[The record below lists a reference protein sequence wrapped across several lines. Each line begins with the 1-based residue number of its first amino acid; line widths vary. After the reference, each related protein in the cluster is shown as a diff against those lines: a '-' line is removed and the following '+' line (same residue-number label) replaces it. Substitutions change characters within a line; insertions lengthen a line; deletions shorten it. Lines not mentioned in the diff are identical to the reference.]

1 MVAMAVLFIR
11 IEVPPWAQPAAIMK
25 SGPRAINAMP
35 CGIAA
40 RAERLSPRGRR
51 GNIAAA
57 ATRNADGGSV
67 MKKTILAALAVLL
80 AGTSASFAVE
90 KLKVAIPQRGFWDS
104 SWVEFGEAAGYFKD
118 AGLEV
123 EVFYTEGGAQTIAT
137 VASGSVDIAMSNGI
151 LGAVGAYVKGGEST
165 PYRIIS
171 AEMTGAN
178 ELFWWVKADSP
189 IKSLKDADGK
199 TIAFSSPGSSSNL
212 ILLTLLHQLGS
223 KAKPVPT
230 GGVPGTYTQTMTGQI
245 DIGWSVVPFALK
257 DINEGKVRIV
267 ARASEAAE
275 LKDQTIRANLASVN
289 ALKNRRE
296 AITKFMQVIQKS
308 IDWAYGEGH
317 NKAVEIFA
325 KNMKVTPEIAKQAVD
340 GFYPKSAMQIGEIKG
355 LDRSLKDALDFK
367 FIASPKTPQDVAGLF
382 DIVYKP
388 K

>member
-1 MVAMAVLFIR
+1 M
-11 IEVPPWAQPAAIMK
+11 
-25 SGPRAINAMP
+25 
-35 CGIAA
+35 
-40 RAERLSPRGRR
+40 RR
-51 GNIAAA
+51 
-57 ATRNADGGSV
+57 
-67 MKKTILAALAVLL
+67 TILAALAVLM

-90 KLKVAIPQRGFWDS
+90 KLKVAVPQRGFWDS
-104 SWVEFGEAAGYFKD
+104 TWVEFGETAGYFKD

-151 LGAVGAYVKGGEST
+151 LGAISTYVKGGDAT

-212 ILLTLLHQLGS
+212 ILLTLLKQTGS
-223 KAKPVPT
+223 KAKPLPT

-257 DINEGKVRIV
+257 DVNEGKARIV
-267 ARASEAAE
+267 ARASDATE
-275 LKDQTIRANLASVN
+275 LKNQTIRANLASVN

-296 AITKFMQVIQKS
+296 TIVKFMQVIHKS
-308 IDWAYGEGH
+308 IDWAYS
-317 NKAVEIFA
+317 NPQAIEIFA
-325 KNMKVTPEIAKQAVD
+325 RNMKVTPAIAKQAVD
-340 GFYPKSAMQIGEIKG
+340 GYFPKSAMQIGEIRD
-355 LDRSLKDALDFK
+355 LERSLQDALDYK
-367 FIASPKTPQDVAGLF
+367 FISSPKTPQDVAGLF

-388 K
+388 PK

>member
-1 MVAMAVLFIR
+1 M
-11 IEVPPWAQPAAIMK
+11 
-25 SGPRAINAMP
+25 
-35 CGIAA
+35 
-40 RAERLSPRGRR
+40 RR
-51 GNIAAA
+51 
-57 ATRNADGGSV
+57 
-67 MKKTILAALAVLL
+67 TILAALAVLM

-104 SWVEFGEAAGYFKD
+104 TWVEFGETAGYFKD

-151 LGAVGAYVKGGEST
+151 LGAISTYVKGGDAT

-212 ILLTLLHQLGS
+212 ILLTLLKQTGS
-223 KAKPVPT
+223 KAKPLPT

-257 DINEGKVRIV
+257 DVNEGKARIV
-267 ARASEAAE
+267 ARASDATE
-275 LKDQTIRANLASVN
+275 LKNQTIRANLASVN

-296 AITKFMQVIQKS
+296 TIVKFMQVIHKS
-308 IDWAYGEGH
+308 IDWAYT
-317 NKAVEIFA
+317 NPQAIEIFA

-340 GFYPKSAMQIGEIKG
+340 GFFPKTAMQIGEIRD
-355 LDRSLKDALDFK
+355 LERSLQDALDYK
-367 FIASPKTPQDVAGLF
+367 FISSPKTPQDVAGLF

-388 K
+388 PK

>member
-1 MVAMAVLFIR
+1 
-11 IEVPPWAQPAAIMK
+11 
-25 SGPRAINAMP
+25 
-35 CGIAA
+35 
-40 RAERLSPRGRR
+40 
-51 GNIAAA
+51 
-57 ATRNADGGSV
+57 
-67 MKKTILAALAVLL
+67 MKKTILAALAILI

-90 KLKVAIPQRGFWDS
+90 KLKVAVPQRGFWDS
-104 SWVEFGEAAGYFKD
+104 TWIEFGEAAGFFKD

-151 LGAVGAYVKGGEST
+151 LGAIGAYVKGGEAT

-178 ELFWWVKADSP
+178 ELFWWVKTDSP
-189 IKSLKDADGK
+189 IKSLKDAGEGK

-212 ILLTLLHQLGS
+212 ILLTMLKQAGS

-230 GGVPGTYTQTMTGQI
+230 GGVPGTYTSTMTGQI

-257 DINEGKVRIV
+257 DVNEGKIRIV
-267 ARASEAAE
+267 ARSSEAKE
-275 LKDQTIRANLASVN
+275 LANQTIRVNLASVN
-289 ALKNRRE
+289 SLKTKRE
-296 AITKFMQVIQKS
+296 AITKFMQVIHKS
-308 IDWAYGEGH
+308 IDWAYT
-317 NKAVEIFA
+317 NPQAIEIFA

-340 GFYPKSAMQIGEIKG
+340 GFFPKSAMQIGEIRDLG
-355 LDRSLKDALDFK
+355 RSLQDALDFK
-367 FIASPKTPQDVAGLF
+367 FIASPKTEQDIAGLF